1 MLNVSRLYNQT
12 HSNPIRTP
20 YVACQLFTIA
30 CFRLYFFSPIF
41 VIAATHYFTNFGNW
55 RAKKNTLSMCCML
68 NGLWSIPDTM
78 FAIKYMN
85 IFETNDAETT
95 NEISYMA
102 SSHSFSIW
110 TITICISFLNS
121 FASSFTMK
129 PKESNADET
138 ESRMHNV
145 FTKKIEKIFRSLIQ
159 YTYVKIWI
167 FEEQTHRI

>member
-30 CFRLYFFSPIF
+30 CFRLFFFLFLSSLQHTILQ
-41 VIAATHYFTNFGNW
+41 ISAIDEQ
-55 RAKKNTLSMCCML
+55 KNTLSMCCML

-121 FASSFTMK
+121 FACIFTMK

-145 FTKKIEKIFRSLIQ
+145 FTKKIEKIFRLIQ
-159 YTYVKIWI
+159 CTYIKFWI

>member
-30 CFRLYFFSPIF
+30 CFRLFFFPIF

-121 FASSFTMK
+121 FASIFTMK

-145 FTKKIEKIFRSLIQ
+145 FTKKIEKIFRLIQ
-159 YTYVKIWI
+159 CTYIKFWI